1 MTNTH
6 WMLLPTVTASHLSA
20 SAYWRLRIPLRKVS
34 TVTSVLALLAFGVL
48 VPASAQS
55 PAVRDQVGTAA
66 APTAAPLGTKSPAQ
80 LLDEEEIATLSQ
92 RNQNPGPE
100 VRGGALSNEHL
111 TYIVIALAAIVLVLV
126 LK

>member
-1 MTNTH
+1 MIRFS
-6 WMLLPTVTASHLSA
+6 LKAPSLTAVFLC
-20 SAYWRLRIPLRKVS
+20 
-34 TVTSVLALLAFGVL
+34 LALGAPSRTWAYAGAARQSEAMESTAVSS
-48 VPASAQS
+48 VTPAR
-55 PAVRDQVGTAA
+55 PGGI
-66 APTAAPLGTKSPAQ
+66 PEAQ
-80 LLDEEEIATLSQ
+80 LLDDEEIAALSE

>member
-1 MTNTH
+1 MIRFSLKTPR
-6 WMLLPTVTASHLSA
+6 LTAFFLCLALGAPIRTLAQGDATPRFDALENSA
-20 SAYWRLRIPLRKVS
+20 GRAISKVNPNPS
-34 TVTSVLALLAFGVL
+34 QPGATSV
-48 VPASAQS
+48 
-55 PAVRDQVGTAA
+55 
-66 APTAAPLGTKSPAQ
+66 AQ
-80 LLDEEEIATLSQ
+80 LLDEEEIAVLSQ

>member
-1 MTNTH
+1 MFAQSAGTPQSDVSENSAGAVSK
-6 WMLLPTVTASHLSA
+6 VTQNPP
-20 SAYWRLRIPLRKVS
+20 RLRAAS
-34 TVTSVLALLAFGVL
+34 EAQLAGE
-48 VPASAQS
+48 
-55 PAVRDQVGTAA
+55 
-66 APTAAPLGTKSPAQ
+66 AQ
-80 LLDEEEIATLSQ
+80 LLDKEEIATLSQ

>member
-1 MTNTH
+1 MIRISLTAPRLTAFF
-6 WMLLPTVTASHLSA
+6 LCFAIAAPTRTFAQVEAKTQLNVSENSA
-20 SAYWRLRIPLRKVS
+20 
-34 TVTSVLALLAFGVL
+34 
-48 VPASAQS
+48 
-55 PAVRDQVGTAA
+55 GTAA
-66 APTAAPLGTKSPAQ
+66 SKAPTKPDGPGKISEPQ
-80 LLDEEEIATLSQ
+80 FLDEEELAALSQ

>member
-1 MTNTH
+1 M
-6 WMLLPTVTASHLSA
+6 
-20 SAYWRLRIPLRKVS
+20 RKVS

-55 PAVRDQVGTAA
+55 EAVHDQVGTSV
-66 APTAAPLGTKSPAQ
+66 APTAAQLGTKSSAR

>member
-1 MTNTH
+1 L
-6 WMLLPTVTASHLSA
+6 WASFYEEVTMIRFSLKGP
-20 SAYWRLRIPLRKVS
+20 RLATAFLCVALGVPCRTLAQVEAKQQF
-34 TVTSVLALLAFGVL
+34 SVLEN
-48 VPASAQS
+48 SA
-55 PAVRDQVGTAA
+55 GTAV
-66 APTAAPLGTKSPAQ
+66 KAQ
-80 LLDEEEIATLSQ
+80 LLDEEELPVLSQ

>member
-1 MTNTH
+1 MIRFS
-6 WMLLPTVTASHLSA
+6 LKAP
-20 SAYWRLRIPLRKVS
+20 RLAAVFLC
-34 TVTSVLALLAFGVL
+34 LALGAPTRTLAQWGAKPQFDVSEN
-48 VPASAQS
+48 SA
-55 PAVRDQVGTAA
+55 TAA
-66 APTAAPLGTKSPAQ
+66 SKVTPNPGATSGAQ
-80 LLDEEEIATLSQ
+80 LLDEEEMAALSQ

>member
-1 MTNTH
+1 MIRIS
-6 WMLLPTVTASHLSA
+6 LKAPRLTVFFLCFAVAAPIRTLAQVEAKPLSDVSEK
-20 SAYWRLRIPLRKVS
+20 SA
-34 TVTSVLALLAFGVL
+34 
-48 VPASAQS
+48 
-55 PAVRDQVGTAA
+55 GTAA
-66 APTAAPLGTKSPAQ
+66 SKASTKPGRTGAASEPQFLE
-80 LLDEEEIATLSQ
+80 EEEIAALSQ

>member
-1 MTNTH
+1 MIRISLKAPRLAVF
-6 WMLLPTVTASHLSA
+6 LLCFAIAAQTRTFAQVEAKAQFDISENSA
-20 SAYWRLRIPLRKVS
+20 
-34 TVTSVLALLAFGVL
+34 
-48 VPASAQS
+48 
-55 PAVRDQVGTAA
+55 GTAA
-66 APTAAPLGTKSPAQ
+66 SKAATKPGHSGATSEPQFLG
-80 LLDEEEIATLSQ
+80 EEEIVALSQ